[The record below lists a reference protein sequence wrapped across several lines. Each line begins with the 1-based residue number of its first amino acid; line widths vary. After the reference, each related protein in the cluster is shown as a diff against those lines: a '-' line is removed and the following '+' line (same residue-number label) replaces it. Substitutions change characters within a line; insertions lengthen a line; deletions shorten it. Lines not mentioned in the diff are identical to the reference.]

1 MPTVPLQVTFHNMRR
16 MASVEREIA
25 ERVEELQ
32 TLPGRI
38 IGCHASVEMPH
49 KHHQNGNTVQ
59 VRVSLALAGE
69 LIVTRKSTSAAT
81 PARAVHL
88 AFDALKRQMGKVA
101 GKRIAARKMRRAKRV
116 PRVR

>member
-16 MASVEREIA
+16 LVSIEREIA
-25 ERVEELQ
+25 GRVDELQ

-49 KHHQNGNTVQ
+49 KHHQNGNTVE

-81 PARAVHL
+81 PAKAVQL
-88 AFDALKRQMGKVA
+88 AFDALKRQMRKVA
-101 GKRIAARKMRRAKRV
+101 GKKIAARK
-116 PRVR
+116 VRGARKAAGVR